1 MFTFDARFYKRNAV
15 LDEHPWYLVPSKW
28 MARAYTDDPVGL
40 FHPNDDVFPPRI
52 LHSCSQSPYN
62 ASGTFGEFLEED
74 LNHNYRCNK
83 CLMRP
88 SDKMITL
95 YTLLK

>member
-1 MFTFDARFYKRNAV
+1 MFTFDAKFYKRNAV

-28 MARAYTDDPVGL
+28 MARAHIDDYNIFFV
-40 FHPNDDVFPPRI
+40 NAEDEFPPRI
-52 LHSCSQSPYN
+52 LHICSQSPYN
-62 ASGTFGEFLEED
+62 SSGGYGEFMKENMPHD
-74 LNHNYRCNK
+74 YRCKK
-83 CLMRP
+83 CHMRP

>member
-1 MFTFDARFYKRNAV
+1 MFTFDAKFYKRNAV
-15 LDEHPWYLVPSKW
+15 LDEHPWYLVPGKW
-28 MARAYTDDPVGL
+28 MARAYKDSTMIGASPIEDL
-40 FHPNDDVFPPRI
+40 EAPRI

-62 ASGTFGEFLEED
+62 GSGNFGDFMNID
-74 LNHNYRCNK
+74 IDHDYRCKK

>member
-1 MFTFDARFYKRNAV
+1 MFTFDCKFYKRNAV

-28 MARAYTDDPVGL
+28 MERAHADTTTPYIPLDDGAVS
-40 FHPNDDVFPPRI
+40 PRI
-52 LHSCSQSPYN
+52 LHSCMHSEYSNVGSY
-62 ASGTFGEFLEED
+62 GEFMPEEI
-74 LNHNYRCNK
+74 NHDFRCK
-83 CLMRP
+83 RCQMRP